1 MSGLQNKKI
10 TNSSTEIQQHQST
23 SAEAESGS
31 EEERNLDEEFNQQSN
46 YEEETN
52 QEPDLEEDANQ
63 QENDK
68 SKEVVNGEIS
78 NVSSLE
84 GKRSKTCGEHSSLQ
98 IKEGNI
104 DRTSSAQFSEKEKS
118 EGITT
123 ESAKMKTNF
132 KPKSVE
138 KSTNVGKTVPQIE
151 KEKEKLHSSRDFTRK
166 PERKITLENVFQ
178 AKRSSG
184 LNDWKSLLLIATLK
198 SRMEHVTCMTH
209 LVIN

>member
-10 TNSSTEIQQHQST
+10 TDSSTEIQQHQST
-23 SAEAESGS
+23 IEEAESGT
-31 EEERNLDEEFNQQSN
+31 EEERNLDEELNQESN
-46 YEEETN
+46 YEEDTN
-52 QEPDLEEDANQ
+52 QEPDLEEDDK

-68 SKEVVNGEIS
+68 SKEVANGELS
-78 NVSSLE
+78 NVRSLE
-84 GKRSKTCGEHSSLQ
+84 GRRSETCGEHSSPQ
-98 IKEGNI
+98 IKEENI
-104 DRTSSAQFSEKEKS
+104 GRTSSAQFSEKEKS

-151 KEKEKLHSSRDFTRK
+151 KEKEKLHSSRDLTRK

>member
-10 TNSSTEIQQHQST
+10 TDSSTEIQQHQST
-23 SAEAESGS
+23 IEEAESGT

-52 QEPDLEEDANQ
+52 QEPDLEEDATQ
-63 QENDK
+63 QDDK

-84 GKRSKTCGEHSSLQ
+84 GRRSKTSGEHSSPQ

-104 DRTSSAQFSEKEKS
+104 GRTSSAQFSEKEKS

>member
-10 TNSSTEIQQHQST
+10 TDSSTEIQQHQST
-23 SAEAESGS
+23 IEEAESGT

-52 QEPDLEEDANQ
+52 QEPDLEEDATQ
-63 QENDK
+63 QDDK

-84 GKRSKTCGEHSSLQ
+84 GRRSKTSGEHSSPQ

-104 DRTSSAQFSEKEKS
+104 GRTSSAQFSEKEKS

-151 KEKEKLHSSRDFTRK
+151 KEKEKLNSSRDFTRK